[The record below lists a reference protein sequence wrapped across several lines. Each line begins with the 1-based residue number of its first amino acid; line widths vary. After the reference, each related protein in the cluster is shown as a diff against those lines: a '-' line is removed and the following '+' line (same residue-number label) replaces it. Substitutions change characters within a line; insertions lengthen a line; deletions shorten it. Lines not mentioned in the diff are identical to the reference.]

1 MRKFS
6 KAIKYSL
13 MISSFMITA
22 TSHLQ
27 AASCPTLNRD
37 QIRTLCRWDAL
48 KNIPLLKI
56 DAKKITIDGA
66 TLQNKHDTCREAD
79 SIKQFLTKNATS
91 TYEGKAS
98 KDFKNPNDH
107 SQVLCLYHI
116 DNEVYGFSAEGV
128 PHPDAGAKKE
138 NTPPPVHRKDPRT
151 FGGVDITVSPKVQ
164 QVPLHEPT
172 QPTKKEPTHIHPQTA
187 PQRPNQPPISDPQTG
202 PNPLPGKRMRAIPP
216 QESPPPRPA
225 REVPTQSGGTP
236 PPNYSPPPI
245 PSKAPQR
252 PLQSLPNKGQYAE

>member
-1 MRKFS
+1 MKKIS
-6 KAIKYSL
+6 KSIKYSL

-48 KNIPLLKI
+48 KNIPFLKI
-56 DAKKITIDGA
+56 EAKKITIDGA
-66 TLQNKHDTCREAD
+66 TLQNKHDSCREKD
-79 SIKQFLTKNATS
+79 SVKQFVTKNIEQ
-91 TYEGKAS
+91 TYVGKVS
-98 KDFKNPNDH
+98 KDFKAPNDH
-107 SQVLCLYHI
+107 SQVLCLYTI
-116 DNEVYGFSAEGV
+116 DKEVFGFSAEGV

-151 FGGVDITVSPKVQ
+151 FGGVDITTSPKVQ
-164 QVPLHEPT
+164 QVPFHEPT

-187 PQRPNQPPISDPQTG
+187 PQRPNQPPVPDQHTG

-216 QESPPPRPA
+216 QESPPPRPTH
-225 REVPTQSGGTP
+225 ELPTQSGGTP
-236 PPNYSPPPI
+236 PPSYSPPPI
-245 PSKAPQR
+245 PQKRALP
-252 PLQSLPNKGQYAE
+252 PLPNKRQDGE